1 MNLFLTGF
9 DATTLNTLWVDKN
22 LRLHGLLQAFSRTN
36 RILNSIKTFGNI
48 VCFRNLENATNES
61 ISLFGNKEAGGVV
74 LLKTF
79 KEYYNGYQSGE
90 KEYKGYKELVG
101 ELQDKFPVESEIVG
115 EESQKEFIKLYGA
128 ILKLKNILT
137 TFDEFEENAILTQR
151 DVQDYHSMYI
161 NLYNEFRN
169 KTKGD
174 SENINDDIVFEIE
187 LIKQVE
193 INIDYILTLI
203 KKYYDSNL
211 KDKEIV
217 VSINKAIDSSMD
229 LRNKKELIERFIDS
243 LSPDSNVDSDWNTF
257 INSKKRE
264 EIIQIIY
271 DEKLDEQET
280 IKFINNAFRDGFVQ
294 TTGTSLTKVLP
305 PVSRFTQDGERTKKR
320 NTVLQKLKE
329 FFLKFYDLS
338 SEEV

>member
-1 MNLFLTGF
+1 MHS
-9 DATTLNTLWVDKN
+9 KE
-22 LRLHGLLQAFSRTN
+22 
-36 RILNSIKTFGNI
+36 ILI
-48 VCFRNLENATNES
+48 
-61 ISLFGNKEAGGVV
+61 
-74 LLKTF
+74 
-79 KEYYNGYQSGE
+79 
-90 KEYKGYKELVG
+90 
-101 ELQDKFPVESEIVG
+101 
-115 EESQKEFIKLYGA
+115 
-128 ILKLKNILT
+128 
-137 TFDEFEENAILTQR
+137 
-151 DVQDYHSMYI
+151 
-161 NLYNEFRN
+161 
-169 KTKGD
+169 
-174 SENINDDIVFEIE
+174 
-187 LIKQVE
+187 
-193 INIDYILTLI
+193 I
-203 KKYYDSNL
+203 KKCGSANP
-211 KDKEIV
+211 
-217 VSINKAIDSSMD
+217 AR
-229 LRNKKELIERFIDS
+229 RNKKELIERFIDS